1 MEQRAVEILRNDP
14 QMRMEFLKLRGGS
27 HRAHPI
33 RVRLD
38 SLMTAQ
44 RGVQD
49 KHTRHTR
56 WRDGTMQE
64 RENASS
70 DATKNRRLIDTDIRW
85 H

>member
-49 KHTRHTR
+49 KHTRATPDGGTGPCKRGRTR
-56 WRDGTMQE
+56 LQTPPRTGG
-64 RENASS
+64 
-70 DATKNRRLIDTDIRW
+70 
-85 H
+85 

>member
-49 KHTRHTR
+49 KHTRARSSTRGQRSVKAQQAGTCHT
-56 WRDGTMQE
+56 
-64 RENASS
+64 SS
-70 DATKNRRLIDTDIRW
+70 
-85 H
+85 